1 MKTAELISPKN
12 KVDPSSEME
21 YFENIMNNKKDV
33 P

>member
-1 MKTAELISPKN
+1 MKTAEFIFPKN

-21 YFENIMNNKKDV
+21 YFENIMNNKIDA